1 MHSFILRAAALT
13 AFLLAALPAAQ
24 AQSVHRCTDGTRT
37 YWSDKPC
44 GSNGQTRITNYGPT
58 PTRESSPSYSS
69 RSEPSLA
76 KAPEYQAY
84 LSQECASILDALRT
98 AETRGVG
105 VSTQRELFD
114 EYVQKCREND
124 REARRKAYEA
134 REKKSAEA
142 REERVAQQ
150 QQKAQATATLEQ
162 CRELG
167 RILAERRR
175 RQDSMNA
182 GERADLER
190 SQTNFNE
197 RCKGL

>member
-1 MHSFILRAAALT
+1 MHSIIFRAAAVA
-13 AFLLAALPAAQ
+13 AFLLAIVPAAQ
-24 AQSVHRCTDGTRT
+24 AQTMHRCTDGTRT

-44 GSNGQTRITNYGPT
+44 GGNGQTRITNYGPT
-58 PTRESSPSYSS
+58 PTRESSSYSN
-69 RSEPSLA
+69 RSEPSLL
-76 KAPEYQAY
+76 KAPEFQAY

-105 VSTQRELFD
+105 ESTQRELLD
-114 EYVQKCREND
+114 EYVRKCREND

-142 REERVAQQ
+142 RDERVAQQ
-150 QQKAQATATLEQ
+150 QQRAQATATLEQ

-167 RILAERRR
+167 RILADKRR

-182 GERADLER
+182 GERADLDR